1 MFGII
6 GSVPTPAGSS
16 ARRTLER
23 RGSLARIA
31 VIPGDGVGPEVIQ
44 IGLDVLRAAAAA
56 DPGFRY
62 ETKTFPWGSEH
73 YLRAGAMMDAD
84 ALERLAEFDAIYFG
98 AVGSAEVPDHITLW
112 GLRLGI
118 VQAFDQAI
126 SLRPAKLLPGVRG
139 PLAGRGP
146 DDVDLVV
153 VRENTEGEYSGV
165 GGFSHRGQPSEL
177 ALQTSVYTRAAIE
190 RTARY
195 AFELARTR
203 PARRVTSVTK
213 SNASLHA
220 SVLWD
225 RVVAEVGEEFSDVEL
240 ESLLVDAA
248 AARLVL
254 NPGSFDV
261 LVASNLHGDILSD
274 LTGALAGSLG
284 MAPSANLNLDG
295 RYPSMFEPVH
305 GSALDIVGRGIA
317 NPIGAVLSA
326 AMMLDELRAPRIA
339 HTIRVA
345 VTQTCANGCCT
356 PDIGGSAST
365 AQVADAILAAVAQQ
379 LTAPRDEL
387 S

>member
-1 MFGII
+1 M
-6 GSVPTPAGSS
+6 T
-16 ARRTLER
+16 
-23 RGSLARIA
+23 RIA

-56 DPGFRY
+56 DPGFGY
-62 ETKTFPWGSEH
+62 ETTTFPWGSEH
-73 YLRAGAMMDAD
+73 YLSTGAMMDAD
-84 ALERLAEFDAIYFG
+84 ALEQLASFDAIYFG
-98 AVGSAEVPDHITLW
+98 AVGSKEVPDDVTLW
-112 GLRLGI
+112 GLRLEI

-126 SLRPAKLLPGVRG
+126 SLRPANLLAGVRG

-146 DDVDLVV
+146 ADVDLVV
-153 VRENTEGEYSGV
+153 VRENTEGEYAGV

-203 PARRVTSVTK
+203 PARHVTSVTK

-225 RVVAEVGEEFSDVEL
+225 RVVAEVAGGFPDVEF

-261 LVASNLHGDILSD
+261 LVGSNLHGDILSD
-274 LTGALAGSLG
+274 LTGALSGSLG

-317 NPIGAVLSA
+317 NPIGAILSA
-326 AMMLDELRAPRIA
+326 AMMLDALGAPKIS
-339 HTIRVA
+339 HTIRAA
-345 VTQTCANGCCT
+345 VTMTCAGGIGT
-356 PDIGGSAST
+356 PDIGGSATS
-365 AQVADAILAAVAQQ
+365 AEVADRILAAVAQH
-379 LTAPRDEL
+379 L
-387 S
+387 SGPSQSLS

>member
-1 MFGII
+1 MSF
-6 GSVPTPAGSS
+6 
-16 ARRTLER
+16 RTEE
-23 RGSLARIA
+23 SLTRIA
-31 VIPGDGVGPEVIQ
+31 IIPGDGVGPEVVQ
-44 IGLDVLRAAAAA
+44 VGLDVLRAAAAA

-62 ETKTFPWGSEH
+62 ETRTFPWGSEH
-73 YLRAGAMMDAD
+73 YLATGAMMDAD
-84 ALERLAEFDAIYFG
+84 ALEQLAQFDAIYFG
-98 AVGSAEVPDHITLW
+98 AVGSAEVPDHVTLW

-118 VQAFDQAI
+118 VQAFDQAV

-146 DDVDLVV
+146 ADVDLIV

-203 PARRVTSVTK
+203 PARRLTSVTK

-225 RVVAEVGEEFSDVEL
+225 RVVSDVGEEFSDVEL

-261 LVASNLHGDILSD
+261 LVGSNLHGDILSD

-317 NPIGAVLSA
+317 NPIGAILSA
-326 AMMLDELRAPRIA
+326 AMMLDELRAPKIA
-339 HTIRVA
+339 DTIRVA
-345 VTQTCANGCCT
+345 VAQVCANGCLT
-356 PDIGGSAST
+356 PDIGGSATT
-365 AQVADAILAAVAQQ
+365 AEVAAAMLASVAQQ
-379 LTAPRDEL
+379 LTASTEEL

>member
-1 MFGII
+1 MT
-6 GSVPTPAGSS
+6 S
-16 ARRTLER
+16 
-23 RGSLARIA
+23 IA
-31 VIPGDGVGPEVIQ
+31 VIPGDGVGPEVIR
-44 IGLDVLRAAAAA
+44 IGLDVLGAAAAA
-56 DPGFRY
+56 DPEFRY
-62 ETKTFPWGSEH
+62 TTNMFPWGSEH
-73 YLRAGAMMDAD
+73 YLSTGAMMDAD
-84 ALERLAEFDAIYFG
+84 ALEQLAQFDAIYFG

-112 GLRLGI
+112 GLRLAI

-126 SLRPAKLLPGVRG
+126 SLRPAKLLRGVRG
-139 PLAGRGP
+139 PLARRGP

-165 GGFSHRGQPSEL
+165 GGFSHRGQPSEV
-177 ALQTSVYTRAAIE
+177 ALQTSVYTRGAIE

-225 RVVAEVGEEFSDVEL
+225 QVVAEVAEDYADVEL
-240 ESLLVDAA
+240 DSLLVDAA

-254 NPGSFDV
+254 DPGSVDV
-261 LVASNLHGDILSD
+261 LVGSNLHGDILSD
-274 LTGALAGSLG
+274 LTGALTGSLG

-295 RYPSMFEPVH
+295 RFPSMFEPVH

-326 AMMLDELRAPRIA
+326 AMMLDELQAPKIA
-339 HTIRVA
+339 NTIRVA
-345 VTQTCANGCCT
+345 VSHVCESGCCT
-356 PDIGGSAST
+356 PDIGGSATS
-365 AQVADAILAAVAQQ
+365 AEVADAILAAVAQQ
-379 LTAPRDEL
+379 LTSATEQ
-387 S
+387 SS